1 MTSVGTIGTQGVTNH
16 WLESRWRFENS
27 SFLDIDR
34 TIKCHLGS
42 YLINHIVYENTCKFV
57 HVLRD
62 FKVETEEIFF
72 ICWMGGVGRVM
83 LFSFFY
89 NGSQMASTCLTMK
102 LLECL

>member
-62 FKVETEEIFF
+62 FKVETQEIFF
-72 ICWMGGVGRVM
+72 ICWMGGGACDVIFF
-83 LFSFFY
+83 FSIT
-89 NGSQMASTCLTMK
+89 APKWPALA
-102 LLECL
+102 